1 MLSTGKNKK
10 KREVSLQKQ
19 ILFIMETIQSWI
31 VKYPFKQRFLL
42 YFNLWEP
49 LRIPST
55 LSQKKHSLLIAKWW
69 ELNERLLRGLLV
81 QNIFNTVCQVHTASS
96 TPPPCF
102 SRHLNFSSNVVL
114 LAFSNMECIKRKPI
128 NKCLHMLVRKKADTS
143 DWSICQQEGAG
154 TAKSEGSRILRVR
167 ASPRSRCSA
176 WTFGGKCSG
185 LV

>member
-10 KREVSLQKQ
+10 KGEISLQKQ
-19 ILFIMETIQSWI
+19 ILFIMETVQSWI

-42 YFNLWEP
+42 YFNLWEH

-55 LSQKKHSLLIAKWW
+55 SSQKTLTSHSKMVGVEWTAPQGL
-69 ELNERLLRGLLV
+69 LLR
-81 QNIFNTVCQVHTASS
+81 NIFNTVCQVHTVSS

-143 DWSICQQEGAG
+143 DWSICQQEGVG

-176 WTFGGKCSG
+176 WTFGGKRSG